1 MTLDGSAHFLCLQSQ
16 AFSTELS
23 WQVLI
28 EGSFTP
34 LLFVQ
39 QLTFGL
45 KDLAEINR
53 AWVHKDL

>member
-34 LLFVQ
+34 ILFVQ

-45 KDLAEINR
+45 GDLAEIDR
-53 AWVHKDL
+53 A